1 MPRVPLDYAVV
12 YKGIVAVFEQLASRL
27 AWRYQVSEFTSWCFL
42 FFTAAHMLSSTASL
56 T

>member
-12 YKGIVAVFEQLASRL
+12 CKGIVAVFEQLASRL
-27 AWRYQVSEFTSWCFL
+27 AWRYQVSEFRSWCFL

>member
-12 YKGIVAVFEQLASRL
+12 CKGIVAVFEQLDSRL
-27 AWRYQVSEFTSWCFL
+27 AWRYQVSEVTSWCSL